1 MFAHA
6 DSKVRSR
13 CLAVAAFTAM
23 LAAPLCVAGIHPAHS
38 QTAVEDF
45 YRGKQIEMV
54 IGYSPGGTYDLYARL
69 VARFLGSYL
78 PGKPVIV
85 PRNMPGA
92 GSRAAAKWVYG
103 VGPRDGTVLATADQ
117 SLAVEQAM
125 GDKQLDLDT
134 TKLIYIGNPNADNNT
149 TATWYT
155 SGIKTLDDAKTR
167 LVVMG
172 ATGGSTSSQY
182 PKAMN
187 ALIGTKFKIV
197 IGYPGGNDINL
208 AMEKGEVDGRGSNAW
223 GAWKATRPDWLRDR
237 KINILVQIGLTKAP
251 DLPDVPL
258 LIDLA
263 ANDED
268 RAIFK
273 LLSASS
279 TIGRPVFTSPGVP
292 PERVKALRDAFD
304 AMVKDPVFLAEAEKE
319 HFDINPVAGQEMQKI
334 VADIVATPRPIADR
348 LLQIIGGVGQNR
360 GG

>member
-1 MFAHA
+1 ML
-6 DSKVRSR
+6 DR
-13 CLAVAAFTAM
+13 CKLPKPLRKLAPLVVAAAVSAA
-23 LAAPLCVAGIHPAHS
+23 LAGPARS
-38 QTAVEDF
+38 QQSVEGF
-45 YRGKQIEMV
+45 YRGKQMEMI

-69 VARFLGSYL
+69 VARFLGNYI
-78 PGKPVIV
+78 PGKPTIV

-92 GSRAAAKWVYG
+92 GSRAAVKWVYSI
-103 VGPRDGTVLATADQ
+103 GPKDGSILATADQ
-117 SLAVEQAM
+117 SLSVEQAM
-125 GDKQLDLDT
+125 GDKQVDFDT
-134 TKLIYIGNPNADNNT
+134 TKLVYIGNPNADNNT
-149 TATWYT
+149 TATWHT
-155 SGIKTLDDAKTR
+155 SGIRTIEDAKAKT
-167 LVVMG
+167 VVMG

-187 ALIGTKFKIV
+187 ALIGTKFKII

-223 GAWKATRPDWLRDR
+223 GAWKSTRPDWLRDK

-263 ANDED
+263 SNDED
-268 RAIFK
+268 RAIFR

-292 PERVKALRDAFD
+292 AERVKALRDAFD
-304 AMVKDPVFLAEAEKE
+304 TMVKDPVFLAEAEKE
-319 HFDINPVAGQEMQKI
+319 HFDINPVSGQDMQKI
-334 VADIVATPRPIADR
+334 VADIVATPKPIADR

>member
-1 MFAHA
+1 MHVLTSF
-6 DSKVRSR
+6 SGK
-13 CLAVAAFTAM
+13 LARLG
-23 LAAPLCVAGIHPAHS
+23 LAASLLAGLTGAARAQQS
-38 QTAVEDF
+38 VEDF
-45 YRGKQIEMV
+45 YRGKQLDMV

-69 VARFLGSYL
+69 VARFLGNYI
-78 PGKPVIV
+78 PGKPAIV

-92 GSRAAAKWVYG
+92 GSRAAVRWVYT
-103 VGPRDGTVLATADQ
+103 VGPKDGTVLSTADQ
-117 SLAVEQAM
+117 SLSVEQAM
-125 GDKQLDLDT
+125 GDKTLGFDT
-134 TKLIYIGNPNADNNT
+134 TKLIYIGNANVDNNT
-149 TATWYT
+149 TVAWYT
-155 SGIKTLDDAKTR
+155 TGIKTIDDAKKR
-167 LVVMG
+167 QVIAG

-187 ALIGTKFKIV
+187 ALIGTKFKII

-223 GAWKATRPDWLRDR
+223 GAWKSTRPDWLRDK
-237 KINILVQIGLTKAP
+237 KINLLVQIGLTKAP

-263 ANDED
+263 SNNED

-292 PERVKALRDAFD
+292 SERVKALRDAFG
-304 AMVKDPVFLAEAEKE
+304 AMVKDPVFLAEAGKE
-319 HFDINPVAGQEMQKI
+319 HFDINPVSGEEMQKI
-334 VADIVATPRPIADR
+334 VEDIVATPRPIADR
-348 LLQIIGGVGQNR
+348 LLQIIGEVGQNR